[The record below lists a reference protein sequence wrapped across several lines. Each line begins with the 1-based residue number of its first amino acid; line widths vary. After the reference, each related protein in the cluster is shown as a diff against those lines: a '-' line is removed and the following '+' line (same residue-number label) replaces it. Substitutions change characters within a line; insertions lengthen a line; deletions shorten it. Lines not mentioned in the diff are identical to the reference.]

1 MLKQDLNLRNPLRLL
16 GKSTDAVLTEGG
28 FGAVLARAGVGKTA
42 LTVQIAMNSLL
53 TDQKVLHISL
63 NDPVDKV
70 TLWYKEVFTLLAAQY
85 NAVQINQLWQTV
97 VPHRLIMTFKVDRF
111 TVPKLEERLEDLS
124 AQNIFL
130 PNMMII
136 DGMPFDD
143 NVRPQLMEIQ
153 TLARR
158 LNVHVWFT
166 VQTHRHEQPAPDGMP
181 PQLKNLPELFD
192 VILHL
197 KPQGNKIHIHALKGS
212 TADPQKLPLRLDP
225 STMLI
230 QT

>member
-16 GKSTDAVLTEGG
+16 GKSTDSILTEGG

-97 VPHRLIMTFKVDRF
+97 APHRFIMTFKVDRF

-124 AQNIFL
+124 AQNIFI
-130 PNMMII
+130 PDMMII

-166 VQTHRHEQPAPDGMP
+166 V
-181 PQLKNLPELFD
+181 
-192 VILHL
+192 
-197 KPQGNKIHIHALKGS
+197 
-212 TADPQKLPLRLDP
+212 
-225 STMLI
+225 
-230 QT
+230 